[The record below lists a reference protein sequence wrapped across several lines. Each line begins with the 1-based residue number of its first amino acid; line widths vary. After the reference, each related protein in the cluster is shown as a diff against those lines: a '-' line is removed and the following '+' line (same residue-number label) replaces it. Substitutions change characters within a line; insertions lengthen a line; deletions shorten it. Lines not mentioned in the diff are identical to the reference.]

1 MTASAV
7 PSLIMGLCA
16 KMQAATGDET
26 YVTDFKQTALSKLSA
41 RWPIH
46 ASDIT
51 SDSRNMCSA
60 VLKASAIDPRYK
72 MRSIELGIKQITEG
86 SLIGEALC
94 LSTNGSSHSCSTV
107 VAEEIIVS
115 STDDNADQASD
126 RQDHCYATTSARPAS
141 NAMAAQDELLGEGTD
156 VETDLGAT
164 DEQPNEDFKRFLT
177 EPGLPRA
184 DCALEWWKVKLV
196 NQARFKTLSKLAKMY
211 LSIPASSAPSERVF
225 SVAGQTVN
233 RLRSSLLLEHVDML
247 FTMHCNADIL

>member
-1 MTASAV
+1 MTYAAHASQ
-7 PSLIMGLCA
+7 S
-16 KMQAATGDET
+16 QTGDET
-26 YVTDFKQTALSKLSA
+26 YVTDFKHTALSKLSA

-51 SDSRNMCSA
+51 SDNRNMCSA

-86 SLIGEALC
+86 SLVGEALC
-94 LSTNGSSHSCSTV
+94 LSTNGSSHSSSMV

-115 STDDNADQASD
+115 STDDNADQSSD
-126 RQDHCYATTSARPAS
+126 QQDHCYATTSARPAS
-141 NAMAAQDELLGEGTD
+141 NAMAAQDCLLNELLGEGTD

-164 DEQPNEDFKRFLT
+164 DEQPNEDLQRFLT

-184 DCALEWWKVKLV
+184 DCALEWWKV
-196 NQARFKTLSKLAKMY
+196 NQARFKTLSKLAKVY

-225 SVAGQTVN
+225 SVAGLTVN
-233 RLRSSLLLEHVDML
+233 RLRSSLLPEHVDML
-247 FTMHCNADIL
+247 VTMHCNADIL